1 MKFSLERVGATKAL
15 LSEHVNSD
23 EVKSELDRFLSM
35 TVIGLGQGGGR
46 IAAEMSRFG
55 MPTYILNSSKT
66 DMDEH
71 NKLIPDSRRILTKSK
86 QYDEIEG
93 TSKNAALGFQIAKEN
108 QDEYKKVALNED
120 VQNADFV
127 WVSVSLGGGTGNGA
141 LKVALAFLSKVRSNR
156 SLPNGKIPLGVIC
169 SIPSK
174 DERGSNFRKNALAGI
189 SELQKLITE
198 GKIGSVL
205 VIDNEKMYDYYSKSP
220 LRTYGGTEIDAKSYS
235 NMLVSTLIVETGTIP
250 LLKGRSVLDKAEL
263 LDTYSTPGWLYLS
276 KYEKDFT
283 SQDLD
288 TNAEGII
295 KDLFTKNDVLAQG
308 NIENVKTG
316 AVAVVYPENK
326 NISPKLV
333 DDVFRFTSDLLKT
346 PIHLSI
352 SGNSKVENVTLYGIY
367 VTVAPPKRISEL
379 KTEYEEMLEMEKR
392 QEEKEKQL
400 VASLELDG
408 FNDFLNDNSLQKRK
422 NTNLDDLD
430 LDFNEPTEEKAE
442 LATLDSLDDIEF

>member
-23 EVKSELDRFLSM
+23 EVKTELDRFLSM

-46 IAAEMSRFG
+46 IAAELSRFG

-86 QYDEIEG
+86 QYNEIEG

-156 SLPNGKIPLGVIC
+156 SLPNGKIPLGIIC

-174 DERGSNFRKNALAGI
+174 DERGSTFRKNALAGI

-205 VIDNEKMYDYYSKSP
+205 VIDNEKM
-220 LRTYGGTEIDAKSYS
+220 
-235 NMLVSTLIVETGTIP
+235 
-250 LLKGRSVLDKAEL
+250 
-263 LDTYSTPGWLYLS
+263 
-276 KYEKDFT
+276 
-283 SQDLD
+283 
-288 TNAEGII
+288 
-295 KDLFTKNDVLAQG
+295 
-308 NIENVKTG
+308 
-316 AVAVVYPENK
+316 
-326 NISPKLV
+326 
-333 DDVFRFTSDLLKT
+333 
-346 PIHLSI
+346 
-352 SGNSKVENVTLYGIY
+352 
-367 VTVAPPKRISEL
+367 
-379 KTEYEEMLEMEKR
+379 
-392 QEEKEKQL
+392 
-400 VASLELDG
+400 
-408 FNDFLNDNSLQKRK
+408 
-422 NTNLDDLD
+422 
-430 LDFNEPTEEKAE
+430 
-442 LATLDSLDDIEF
+442 